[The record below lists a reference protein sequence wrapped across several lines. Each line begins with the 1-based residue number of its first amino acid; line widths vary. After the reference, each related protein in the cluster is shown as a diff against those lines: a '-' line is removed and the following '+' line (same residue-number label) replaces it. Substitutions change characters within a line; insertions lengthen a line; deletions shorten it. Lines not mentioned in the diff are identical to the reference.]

1 MPQIQHTPITVIL
14 PNSATISTI
23 STATSSLDNHTY
35 PVNVFDD
42 SQLHHS
48 LESVATFTND
58 MDGSVTLDKNGATIR
73 NSKGKIIN
81 YTPKEP
87 TDRIWTFDRDASLQ
101 DYASAVVRHDL
112 HADFVAY
119 AHASF
124 NSPPNSTFAHALQS
138 GYLRSYPHLNYAMF
152 QKNMPQSAATAK
164 GQSKKSAFDETPPHY
179 SSCIT

>member
-1 MPQIQHTPITVIL
+1 MPQFPAFPLHPHL
-14 PNSATISTI
+14 STI
-23 STATSSLDNHTY
+23 TLTY
-35 PVNVFDD
+35 SVNVFNNDH
-42 SQLHHS
+42 LHHS

-58 MDGSVTLDKNGATIR
+58 MDGSVTLDNFGATIR
-73 NSKGKIIN
+73 NDKGFIIN
-81 YTPKEP
+81 YKPKEP
-87 TDRIWTFDRDASLQ
+87 ADRIWTFDQDAPLPHQ
-101 DYASAVVRHDL
+101 DLASAVVRHDL

-138 GYLRSYPHLNYAMF
+138 GYLRSHPHLNDAMF

-164 GQSKKSAFDETPPHY
+164 GHLDQSRKKSAFDETPPHY